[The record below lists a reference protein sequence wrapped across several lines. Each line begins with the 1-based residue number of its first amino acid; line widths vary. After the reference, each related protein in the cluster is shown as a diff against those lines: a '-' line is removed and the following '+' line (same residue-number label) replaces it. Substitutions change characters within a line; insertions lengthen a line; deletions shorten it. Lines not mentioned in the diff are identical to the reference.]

1 MEKCMRRAIN
11 CSFWPPLLV
20 FLLIFAAVMAPG
32 CQSLQR
38 LKRSST
44 DDRWVCPEYADVPL
58 RQGRFEEAI
67 EQHLQVISQE
77 PENGLAHYHL
87 GYAYGHMG
95 LHPDEIAEYL
105 RAVDLG
111 MVKGDLFYNLG
122 MSYMQLQEYLRAEQA
137 FLRAVE
143 LEPDCGENHRGLG
156 LAYFKQEHYHEAI
169 VSCRRATTLEPHDA
183 DSWHCLALAAAKS
196 DEVGESWYAVKKIR
210 KLDPDYT
217 LDPFLL
223 KIFPAKQKSP
233 TPNASTEPRDPR

>member
-1 MEKCMRRAIN
+1 MRRAIN

-32 CQSLQR
+32 CQSLH
-38 LKRSST
+38 KMKIDGT
-44 DDRWVCPEYADVPL
+44 DDRWICPEYADLPL

-95 LHPDEIAEYL
+95 FHPDEIAEYL

-111 MVKGDLFYNLG
+111 MAKGDLFYNLG
-122 MSYMQLQEYLRAEQA
+122 MSYMQLEEYLRAEQA

-169 VSCRRATTLEPHDA
+169 VSCRRATTLEPNDA

-223 KIFPAKQKSP
+223 EIFPAKEKSP
-233 TPNASTEPRDPR
+233 IPNASRNPRDPR